1 MKLLNCEQKSP
12 EWWEFKVGK
21 ISGTRFGQAIS
32 GRKNRLIYD
41 LLNEKLQGY
50 IEQDEYESEDM
61 QFGTE
66 NEPIARQLYSERL
79 GVKFEEVGAIISDFS
94 YIHMASPDGITPDR
108 NTVLEI
114 KCTQNGAIHI
124 QRFFDGVESA
134 YMPQIINYFA
144 VSDEVRSVHWISYCP
159 YRTERPLV
167 IHVFTRDT
175 VIEEA
180 TAKKPAVTIQ
190 DAVIEG
196 RSKIAAIE
204 IELSDMEHRFV
215 F

>member
-1 MKLLNCEQKSP
+1 MKLLTAAQKSP
-12 EWWEFKVGK
+12 EWWNFKVGK
-21 ISGTRFGQAIS
+21 ISGTRMGQVIS

-50 IEQDEYESEDM
+50 IMQDEYESEDM

-66 NEPIARQLYSERL
+66 NEPIARQLYSDRL
-79 GVKFEEVGAIISDFS
+79 GVTFEEVGAIISDFS
-94 YIHMASPDGITPDR
+94 NIHMASPDGITPDR
-108 NTVLEI
+108 KIVLEI
-114 KCTQNGAIHI
+114 KCTPNGAIHI
-124 QRFFDGVESA
+124 QRFFDVVESNH
-134 YMPQIINYFA
+134 MPQIINYFA
-144 VSDEVRSVHWISYCP
+144 VSDEVVAVHWVSYCP

-175 VIEEA
+175 VLSEA
-180 TAKKPAVTIQ
+180 TKTKPAITIN

-196 RSKIAAIE
+196 RKQIALIQAELIE
-204 IELSDMEHRFV
+204 MEEKFL